1 MPFTKYIKTLR
12 DKKLKVTQQR
22 LEILRYLDENRT
34 HPTLDNLYEFIKN
47 KFPTISKMTVY
58 NVISSLIENGII
70 NSMRFVN
77 STELRVDYERSGHLH
92 FMCNIC
98 GKIYD
103 IKSDIQ
109 FEEILK
115 NNDHK
120 FEGYQIN
127 IYGTCK
133 NCLKKK

>member
-1 MPFTKYIKTLR
+1 MPYKKYMTILKEK
-12 DKKLKVTQQR
+12 DMKVTQQR
-22 LEILRYLDENRT
+22 LEILKFLDENRT

-47 KFPTISKMTVY
+47 KFPSISKMTVY

-77 STELRVDYERSGHLH
+77 STELHVDYEKNGHYH
-92 FMCNIC
+92 FLCNKC

-103 IKSDIQ
+103 IHAEIKLDD
-109 FEEILK
+109 ILK
-115 NNDHK
+115 NKEHK
-120 FEGYQIN
+120 FDDYHVN

-133 NCLKKK
+133 NCLKK